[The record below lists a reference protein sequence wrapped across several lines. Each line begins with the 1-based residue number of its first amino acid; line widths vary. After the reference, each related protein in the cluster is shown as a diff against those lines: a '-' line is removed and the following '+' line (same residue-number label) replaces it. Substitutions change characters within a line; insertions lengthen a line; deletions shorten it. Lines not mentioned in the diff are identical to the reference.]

1 MWLKNNKDKNQ
12 NKKFLFDKNKNIY
25 RSCLNGDG
33 IIFNNLNLK
42 KKFVI

>member
-1 MWLKNNKDKNQ
+1 MKWNKDKNQ
-12 NKKFLFDKNKNIY
+12 NKKFFVNKNKHIY

-33 IIFNNLNLK
+33 MIFNNLNFQ